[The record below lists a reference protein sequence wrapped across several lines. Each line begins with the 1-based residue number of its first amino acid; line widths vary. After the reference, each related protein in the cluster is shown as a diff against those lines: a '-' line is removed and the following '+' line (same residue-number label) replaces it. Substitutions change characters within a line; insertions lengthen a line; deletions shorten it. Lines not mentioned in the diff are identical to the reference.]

1 LGVGFRVLHGFS
13 SGTAIWDVSTHD
25 YNDDRPLVA
34 LYIGDYDPSGLYMSE
49 RDLPDRIAEFGGDH
63 IELRKIALTAEQG
76 ESLPYFDVKT
86 KSGDPRYKWFKTN
99 YGDRCW
105 ELDAM
110 DPRQLRDLVENE
122 ITALIDQNLW
132 KQQEAIQE
140 REKQSLEMNLR
151 HWSIYESLKKAA

>member
-34 LYIGDYDPSGLYMSE
+34 LYICDYDPSGLFMSE